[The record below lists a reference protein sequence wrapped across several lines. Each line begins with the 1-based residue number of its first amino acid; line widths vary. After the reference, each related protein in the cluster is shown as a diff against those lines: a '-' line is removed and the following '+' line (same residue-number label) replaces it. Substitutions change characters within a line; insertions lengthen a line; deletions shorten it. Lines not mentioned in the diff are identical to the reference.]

1 MDLTDR
7 LAEERRARLAA
18 ERMLDLKRAELY
30 SANGAIAAHAR
41 GLSEE
46 VIGQRQEVEAARRQ
60 AETLRDDFVVAQQHL
75 ARAESAVQIAE
86 RRLWDSLET
95 IRDGFAVFDS
105 ANIMVAA
112 NRAYLAAFD
121 GLDMVRPGIH
131 TDMLL
136 DLMTDEGIVDTEGLT
151 RSDWREMMRAR
162 WRQEVIEPIVLRLW
176 NGEFVKLIDRR
187 TRDGDMVTLALNITE
202 TIRREAQLEDARDK
216 AEAANRAKS
225 AFLANMSHEIRTPMN
240 GVVGMAQ
247 LLEETGLSDEQR
259 LYVETIK
266 NSGEALLVIINDIL
280 DYSKIEAEKLDLH
293 PEPFD
298 LERCIQEIVTLLLP
312 AAQDK
317 GLQVAVDYDM
327 FLPTNFVG
335 DPGRVRQILTN
346 LVGNAIKFTDAG
358 HVSIAVVGLPADD
371 DGTWRVH
378 VTVED
383 TGIGIPVDRLEHIF
397 GEFNR
402 VDEGSARLHDG
413 TGLGLAIT
421 RRLVGLMGGEIWVE
435 SELGR
440 GSGFGFHVTMAAAKG
455 ALDQPYR
462 APDWMRR
469 ALLIDAPGIARSI
482 TEKQLVALGLSVD
495 VVERWEDAV
504 DPAAQDAVFVAAALA
519 QAPGLP
525 EALVQGRWAV
535 PGQGPAV
542 FLLTASPSAKPAPP
556 FEVTAAMARPLM
568 RRELAAVLAQA
579 VKPAGAVAPGASREV
594 PLCGAEADPAA
605 RQPIDADRAEPYPD
619 GPETLGGDGPR
630 QMRVLLAEDNKTN
643 QFVFSSMVKA
653 MAIELEIVGNGAEAV
668 QSFRRARPD
677 LIFTDI
683 SMPLMDGKEAARRI
697 RAIEAEEGL
706 PRTPIVAITA
716 HAMEH
721 HAREILA
728 TGVDYY
734 LTKPLK
740 KTALEEYILVACPE
754 DALPPIPAPD
764 RPTPG
769 VLDAQDG
776 EADLG
781 IDDRRAGSG
790 PRTGVARDPDGTD
803 SALIDP
809 AALDASGPCAEAA
822 ESADGTAATSPEPT
836 QASKPSG
843 GSGARAPQRPAF
855 MAPEHAEVSADADTA
870 TDLATERPDANP
882 SGHPVP
888 SVEWVVAGIATGAES
903 ETARVSEAPSGRVA
917 DAPATGDLSGP
928 VTPDAGAK
936 AGGLSDDIA
945 EGPPAPLLFRRR
957 SYDASFSASSAP

>member
-41 GLSEE
+41 VLSDE
-46 VIGQRQEVEAARRQ
+46 VIGQRQQVESARRQ
-60 AETLRDDFVVAQQHL
+60 AESLRDDFAVAQQHL

-136 DLMTDEGIVDTEGLT
+136 ELMTDEGIVDTEGLS
-151 RSDWREMMRAR
+151 RSDWRGMMRAR
-162 WRQEVIEPIVLRLW
+162 WQQEVIEPIVLRLW

-202 TIRREAQLEDARDK
+202 TIRREAQLEDARDR

-346 LVGNAIKFTDAG
+346 LVGNAIKFTDTG

-383 TGIGIPVDRLEHIF
+383 TGIGIPADRLEHIF

-402 VDEGSARLHDG
+402 VDDGSARRHDG

-440 GSGFGFHVTMAAAKG
+440 GSGFGFHVTMSAAKG

-469 ALLIDAPGIARSI
+469 ALLIDHPGIARSI
-482 TEKQLVALGLSVD
+482 TEKQLVALGLSVEVAD
-495 VVERWEDAV
+495 RWEDAA
-504 DPAAQDAVFVAAALA
+504 DPASQDVVFVAAALA
-519 QAPGLP
+519 EASGLP
-525 EALVQGRWAV
+525 AALVQGREGG

-542 FLLTASPSAKPAPP
+542 FLLTASPGAKPAIP
-556 FEVTAAMARPLM
+556 FEVTAALPRPLM
-568 RRELAAVLAQA
+568 RRDLAATLAQA
-579 VKPAGAVAPGASREV
+579 VPPAPPIIDEARLSESHGVVEAAPGGAMPVTAGPAAVDPDGR
-594 PLCGAEADPAA
+594 GAE
-605 RQPIDADRAEPYPD
+605 
-619 GPETLGGDGPR
+619 PETGSR
-630 QMRVLLAEDNKTN
+630 RMRVLLAEDNKTN

-653 MAIELEIVGNGAEAV
+653 MAIDLEIVGNGAEAV

-697 RAIEAEEGL
+697 RAIEAEEGW

-754 DALPPIPAPD
+754 DAIPPIPAPESVES
-764 RPTPG
+764 PASVAPG
-769 VLDAQDG
+769 EHDDT
-776 EADLG
+776 ADLG
-781 IDDRRAGSG
+781 TGLRTAETDLRGSWN
-790 PRTGVARDPDGTD
+790 PATMDEVEAV
-803 SALIDP
+803 P
-809 AALDASGPCAEAA
+809 AAAGAADTSVAASPTAQDASVQDSGVS
-822 ESADGTAATSPEPT
+822 SAVPA
-836 QASKPSG
+836 
-843 GSGARAPQRPAF
+843 RPAF
-855 MAPEHAEVSADADTA
+855 MAPETPEIAVDRTATLDELSDPAPDVSTLGTDAAPFGLPNPSPGWPLAEVTA
-870 TDLATERPDANP
+870 
-882 SGHPVP
+882 S
-888 SVEWVVAGIATGAES
+888 AES
-903 ETARVSEAPSGRVA
+903 VTTS
-917 DAPATGDLSGP
+917 DLSAASAGPAEDPTLVDATGP
-928 VTPDAGAK
+928 VTAGAASSE
-936 AGGLSDDIA
+936 AGPHEDAVAALQS
-945 EGPPAPLLFRRR
+945 PLLFRRR
-957 SYDASFSASSAP
+957 SYDASFTASSAP